1 LIGVICDLCSVDCL
15 FCLADIK
22 NYLK

>member
-1 LIGVICDLCSVDCL
+1 LAFSVDCL